1 MRLWTV
7 FEPRHPASAG
17 ERVDKTLFV
26 KDGFSWPGL
35 IFSLPWLLIQ
45 RLWLGALIFVVLAVA
60 TGLLGRFLPLT
71 SDADF
76 FLALLANLW
85 VGFEGNDMRRRKLL
99 KRGYVQAGSVLAK
112 TQEEAEEIFFA
123 SRALPEEAPVTAPRR
138 NAAPLPVGD
147 DALGFFPRPTS
158 QSGGAS

>member
-17 ERVDKTLFV
+17 ERVDNTLFI

-35 IFSLPWLLIQ
+35 FLSLPWLLIQ

-60 TGLLGRFLPLT
+60 AGLVGQHLPLSSDAGFLLGLLV
-71 SDADF
+71 
-76 FLALLANLW
+76 NLW

-99 KRGYVQAGSVLAK
+99 KKGYAQAGSVIAK
-112 TQEEAEEIFFA
+112 TRMEAEEIFFA
-123 SRALPEEAPVTAPRR
+123 NRLAPDEPTVPYAPRR
-138 NAAPLPVGD
+138 PLAPRPAGD
-147 DALGFFPRPTS
+147 DAIGFFPRP
-158 QSGGAS
+158 GGAS